1 MIGFDRPLHP
11 RWIYETLLLAQ
22 PGQYMSELN
31 KPFESIARELTGK
44 EGKRKVRTVLFR
56 CFLRDKNNSARVRE
70 NLVLKDLSLQN
81 GYGFMVPIY
90 LFYLVSKT
98 EIILKISEH
107 LFRLYSYGS
116 EINTLFLREKMIS
129 LHGERDV
136 VVRSARSF
144 LKTMSN
150 FGVMTNSNKRW
161 FLRERLPLNEEQF
174 RITLQLYAHEVI
186 CSPQVALD
194 RLPQGIF
201 NYFSLPDIY
210 SIARN
215 YSGQY
220 WDYQQRVGASTV
232 TIY

>member
-22 PGQYMSELN
+22 PGQNISELN
-31 KPFESIARELTGK
+31 KPFESIVRELTGK

-56 CFLRDKNNSARVRE
+56 CFLRDKNNGARVRE

-98 EIILKISEH
+98 EIILEISEH

-150 FGVMTNSNKRW
+150 FGVVENSNKR
-161 FLRERLPLNEEQF
+161 
-174 RITLQLYAHEVI
+174 
-186 CSPQVALD
+186 D
-194 RLPQGIF
+194 RK
-201 NYFSLPDIY
+201 S
-210 SIARN
+210 
-215 YSGQY
+215 
-220 WDYQQRVGASTV
+220 VV
-232 TIY
+232 